1 MKSKKSPPRDK
12 GAVESIT
19 LSIRI
24 QPRASKNEITR
35 MENGGLKIRLTAPP
49 VDGAANEALIR
60 LLADTLSVNRSQVE
74 IVSGH
79 TSRDKIV
86 RISGVGKADAER
98 LLNLKEKWSKINYK
112 EN

>member
-1 MKSKKSPPRDK
+1 MKSRKSPPRDK
-12 GAVESIT
+12 GTVESIT
-19 LSIRI
+19 LSTRI

-49 VDGAANEALIR
+49 VDGAANEALVR
-60 LLADTLSVNRSQVE
+60 FLADTLSVSRSQVE
-74 IVSGH
+74 IVSGQ

-98 LLNLKEKWSKINYK
+98 LLNIKEKRSNISHK

>member
-1 MKSKKSPPRDK
+1 MKSRKSPPRDK

-24 QPRASKNEITR
+24 QPRASKNEIAW
-35 MENGGLKIRLTAPP
+35 MENGGLKIRLTSPP

-60 LLADTLSVNRSQVE
+60 FLADTLSITRSQVE
-74 IVSGH
+74 IVRGH

-86 RISGVGKADAER
+86 RISGVGKADAEK
-98 LLNLKEKWSKINYK
+98 LLNFKEKWSNINYK
-112 EN
+112 ES

>member
-1 MKSKKSPPRDK
+1 MKSRKSPPKDK
-12 GAVESIT
+12 EAVESIN

-35 MENGGLKIRLTAPP
+35 MENGRLKIRLTAPP

-60 LLADTLSVNRSQVE
+60 LLAETLSVTKSHVE
-74 IVSGH
+74 IVGGH

-98 LLNLKEKWSKINYK
+98 LLNLKEKWSKIKYK